1 MVNPSAGAP
10 RLLEIIDAFESE
22 HPKCRVELV
31 QLPLRDRLG
40 PLRRGE
46 VAAVMARVPLDSPDV
61 VVGPVLTRDVPAL
74 AVARGHPLA
83 GRANVT
89 LEDVADNVICDLD
102 QMPAEIGGERVP
114 ATAPSG
120 RVIRRHP
127 TRLDTLTE
135 LTLLVARGQAVHPTI
150 AWLDAGKRLV
160 PTIVIHPDVVHVP
173 IADLP
178 RTRYRDLLA
187 PEQPGPAARRT
198 RAAGPRRPHRSARSE
213 ARLSVKVSPVVHPLS
228 ALGFQN
234 MLQRPEVISLSGSGL
249 GSGRLW
255 CRAGG

>member
-83 GRANVT
+83 GRAGVT
-89 LEDVADNVICDLD
+89 LQDVADNVICDLD

-127 TRLDTLTE
+127 ARLDTLTE

-150 AWLDAGKRLV
+150 AWLDAGKRLA

-178 RTRYRDLLA
+178 RTATAICWRRSSRDPLRGELVRLA
-187 PEQPGPAARRT
+187 RAVLTARH
-198 RAAGPRRPHRSARSE
+198 APRRDRSHVPGAPSILTPTNPRHIT
-213 ARLSVKVSPVVHPLS
+213 VT
-228 ALGFQN
+228 GW
-234 MLQRPEVISLSGSGL
+234 PER
-249 GSGRLW
+249 GR
-255 CRAGG
+255 RGGR